1 MRLLP
6 RPPCKSH
13 RLAPVLPSLMLT
25 LLLALG
31 ACQSGNDTETTHSLE
46 EVDVASL
53 QAAMS
58 SGELTAVALVT
69 HYQQRITALD
79 PQLHAI
85 IELNPE
91 ALDIARALDAER
103 TAGQVRSPLHGI
115 PVLIKDNIDTADQMH
130 TTAGSLA
137 LLDAPVPARDAF
149 LVQRLR
155 DAGAVILGKTNMS
168 EWANF
173 RSTEASSGWSARG
186 GQTRNPYDPERS
198 PCGSSSGSAVAVAAN
213 LAVLAIG
220 TETDGSILCPAAH
233 NSIVGMKPSLGLI
246 SRVGIIPIA
255 HSQDTAG
262 PMTRSVKDA
271 ALLLNAL
278 VVADP
283 EDDITTNSH
292 TRNPVDYT
300 LALQADGLRGK
311 RIGVMRQ
318 DFGKDAALDALM
330 EQQLTTLRAAGAELV
345 DMGIRPRSSFNAAE
359 TEVLLFEFKNDL
371 NNYLYERGGPVQD
384 LADLIRFNED
394 NAVIELADF
403 GQELFLLAQGKG
415 DLGDGEYLSALGMS
429 KALSQTNIN
438 GALQQME
445 LDALVAPTNSIGWR
459 VNPAGDNT
467 EGYISNSSLAAV
479 AGYPSIT
486 VPAGYIDGFPIGISF
501 IGGEFSEPQL
511 LGMAYAYE
519 QLSQARKPPVLP
531 NP

>member
-1 MRLLP
+1 MRLPLLF
-6 RPPCKSH
+6 SI
-13 RLAPVLPSLMLT
+13 LLT
-25 LLLALG
+25 FS
-31 ACQSGNDTETTHSLE
+31 ACQSGNDTETNNALE
-46 EVDVASL
+46 EVDIAGL
-53 QAAMS
+53 QAAMN

-69 HYQQRITALD
+69 HYQQRIAALD

-91 ALDIARALDAER
+91 ALDIAQARDAER
-103 TAGQVRSPLHGI
+103 AAGQIRSPLHGI
-115 PVLIKDNIDTADQMH
+115 PVLLKDNIDTADQMH
-130 TTAGSLA
+130 TTAGSIA
-137 LLDAPVPARDAF
+137 LLDAPTPARDAF

-186 GQTRNPYDPERS
+186 GQTRNPYDLERS

-233 NSIVGMKPSLGLI
+233 NSVVGMKPSLGLI

-262 PMTRSVKDA
+262 PMARSVRDA

-278 VVADP
+278 VAADP
-283 EDDITTNSH
+283 EDDITTNPH
-292 TRNPVDYT
+292 ARNPVDYT

-330 EQQLTTLRAAGAELV
+330 EQQLTILRNAGAELM
-345 DMGIRPRSSFNAAE
+345 DMGIRSRSSFNAAE

-371 NNYLYERGGPVQD
+371 NNYLYERGGPMQD
-384 LADLIRFNED
+384 LADLIRFNEE
-394 NAVIELADF
+394 NAAIELADF
-403 GQELFLLAQGKG
+403 GQELFLLAQEKG
-415 DLGDGEYLSALGMS
+415 NLGDGEYLSALGMS

-438 GALQQME
+438 SALQQME
-445 LDALVAPTNSIGWR
+445 LDALVAPTNSVGWL

-501 IGGEFSEPQL
+501 ISGEFSEPLL

-519 QLSQARKPPVLP
+519 QLSQARKPPILQQP
-531 NP
+531 

>member
-1 MRLLP
+1 MGLLP
-6 RPPCKSH
+6 VTFSKSY
-13 RLAPVLPSLMLT
+13 RIAPLVLSFLLT
-25 LLLALG
+25 LT
-31 ACQSGNDTETTHSLE
+31 ACRSGSDTDTTIELE
-46 EVDVASL
+46 EADVAGL

-69 HYQQRITALD
+69 HYQQQIAALD
-79 PQLHAI
+79 SQLHAI

-91 ALDIARALDAER
+91 ALDIAQALDAER
-103 TAGQVRSPLHGI
+103 AAGQVRSPLHGI
-115 PVLIKDNIDTADQMH
+115 PILLKDNIDTADLMH

-137 LLDAPVPARDAF
+137 LLDAPTPARDAF

-186 GQTRNPYDPERS
+186 GQTRNPYDLTRS

-213 LAVLAIG
+213 LAVLAVG
-220 TETDGSILCPAAH
+220 TETDGSILCPASH

-262 PMTRSVKDA
+262 PMARTVTDA

-278 VVADP
+278 VAADP
-283 EDDITTNSH
+283 EDDITTNPH

-300 LALQADGLRGK
+300 LALQRDALRGK

-318 DFGKDAALDALM
+318 DFGKDAPLDALM
-330 EQQLTTLRAAGAELV
+330 EQQLTMLRAAGAELV
-345 DMGIRPRSSFNAAE
+345 DMGIRPRNSFNAAE

-371 NNYLYERGGPVQD
+371 NNYLYERGGPLQD
-384 LADLIRFNED
+384 LADLIRFNEE
-394 NAVIELADF
+394 NAAIELADF
-403 GQELFLLAQGKG
+403 GQELFLLAQEKG

-438 GALQQME
+438 GALQQMT
-445 LDALVAPTNSIGWR
+445 LDALVAPTNSVGWL
-459 VNPAGDNT
+459 VDPAGDNT

-519 QLSQARKPPVLP
+519 QLSQARKPPILP
-531 NP
+531 TP